1 MGLVS
6 AITSC
11 TLRTPDLQVLELA
24 AELFDTRYHG
34 PSEIR
39 RAHQGMQCPEG
50 GAVRSCRCVRFIFLQ
65 SECFQ
70 CAARQVA
77 GSGAELNGQVGG
89 DFNRQVHVEL

>member
-1 MGLVS
+1 MGLQKSVELIKGCNAQKAAQSGLADVS
-6 AITSC
+6 A
-11 TLRTPDLQVLELA
+11 
-24 AELFDTRYHG
+24 
-34 PSEIR
+34 
-39 RAHQGMQCPEG
+39 
-50 GAVRSCRCVRFIFLQ
+50 FIFLQ